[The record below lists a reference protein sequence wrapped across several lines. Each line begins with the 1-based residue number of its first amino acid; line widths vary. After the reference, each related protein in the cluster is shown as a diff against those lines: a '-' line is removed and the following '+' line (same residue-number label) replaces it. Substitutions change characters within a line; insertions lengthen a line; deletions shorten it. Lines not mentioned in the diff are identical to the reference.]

1 MKKRIIVLMLSLAV
15 MVTIFTGCGKKD
27 NTLPIDE
34 SKPTSNTTT
43 EEVKGNLV
51 DGIYLVKM
59 PVSDHG
65 NYPMAKLE
73 VKDGE
78 VLSLDYNEYLADS
91 GEAKSESNYSYAD
104 GLAVIKDLNAQFN
117 DKKDLAVVDFD
128 AVSGATHTKGSFKE
142 VTQMLLDKAAKGEVY
157 TKLYKDG
164 VYESKAKEP
173 SHGWLSEVKVRV
185 QDGQIVGINYVEVA
199 VEDADG
205 VKKGDIKSTDNYSYA
220 APFEVIPAVQKL
232 IIDNNGT
239 ENLNLDGITGATNT
253 RNTIIELVNEAL
265 SSAK

>member
-1 MKKRIIVLMLSLAV
+1 MKKRIMILILSLAV
-15 MVTIFTGCGKKD
+15 MVTIFTGCGKKE
-27 NTLPIDE
+27 NGLPVDE
-34 SKPTSNTTT
+34 SKSNSNNTT
-43 EEVKGNLV
+43 EVKGNLV

-78 VLSLDYNEYLADS
+78 ILSLDYNEYLADS
-91 GEAKSESNYSYAD
+91 GEAKSESNYSYAE
-104 GLAVIKDLNAQFN
+104 GLAVIKDLNTQFN
-117 DKKDLAVVDFD
+117 DKKDLAAVDFD

-142 VTQMLLDKAAKGEVY
+142 VTQILLDKAAKGEVY
-157 TKLYKDG
+157 TGVYKDG
-164 VYESKAKEP
+164 VYEAKGKEP

-199 VEDADG
+199 VEDSDG

-220 APFEVIPAVQKL
+220 VPFEVIPAVQKL

-253 RNTIIELVNEAL
+253 RNTIIELVDEAL
-265 SSAK
+265 SLAK